1 MLTLAKKN
9 GNSSSF
15 VPSIWND
22 LFEREFFP
30 TPKLEDFSIPAVN
43 VRETEDSHI
52 MELAVPGMKKSDFKV
67 ELDNDTLVISA
78 EKKNEQEENE
88 KGYTRKEFNYSSF
101 RRSFS
106 LPNTV
111 ESDKIDA
118 SYKDGLLTITIPKK
132 EEAKQKPARLIKIS

>member
-9 GNSSSF
+9 GNTNSF

-30 TPKLEDFSIPAVN
+30 TPKLEDFSMPAVN
-43 VRETEDSHI
+43 VRETEDMHI
-52 MELAVPGMKKSDFKV
+52 MELAVPGMKKSDFKI
-67 ELDNDTLVISA
+67 ELDNDTLIISA

>member
-9 GNSSSF
+9 GNTNSF

-30 TPKLEDFSIPAVN
+30 TPKLEDFSMPAVN

-52 MELAVPGMKKSDFKV
+52 MELAVPGMKKSDFKI
-67 ELDNDTLVISA
+67 ELDNDTLIISA

>member
-9 GNSSSF
+9 GNANSF

-30 TPKLEDFSIPAVN
+30 TPKLEDFSMPAVN